1 MDLLLHT
8 SQKVMLSQKM
18 LQSTEILQMSAADL
32 LEYVKELSVENPVV
46 DAGMPEETVTEDR
59 FDQLKRKLDF
69 LDASDEQN
77 RTYYADDREDEGEND
92 GWKFKDDAPT
102 LEAYLME
109 QVAAVKEN
117 KAVLSMMKY
126 IVESM
131 DANGYLQET
140 AEEMA
145 KGLALPVS
153 MVRHALKLVQGLEPA
168 GVGASSLQ
176 ECLLLQLLR
185 KEGDTALAQEMVAHH
200 LELLAKNQLHT
211 IAKKTKKSLEQVR
224 QAAEQIRSLNPK
236 PGNSFSSGGNCSYI
250 VPDAIVVRGA
260 EGFEIVLNDRYFPEI
275 TISPYYRQMM
285 QNGEDAKTKTYILN
299 KIKQA
304 QWVMDCIQK
313 RNQTLQ
319 RTLETIVEIQQEF
332 FLHGKGHVRPMCLN
346 DVASRMEMH
355 ESTVSRAVKQ
365 KYIQCQFG
373 VFPLSYFFQSQV
385 SSATDTAWTQE
396 KVTLL
401 IRAIL
406 EKEDKKSPYSDRQ
419 ITELLQQQGV
429 EISRR
434 TVAKYREAAGILGM
448 SGRKD

>member
-1 MDLLLHT
+1 
-8 SQKVMLSQKM
+8 
-18 LQSTEILQMSAADL
+18 
-32 LEYVKELSVENPVV
+32 
-46 DAGMPEETVTEDR
+46 
-59 FDQLKRKLDF
+59 
-69 LDASDEQN
+69 
-77 RTYYADDREDEGEND
+77 
-92 GWKFKDDAPT
+92 
-102 LEAYLME
+102 
-109 QVAAVKEN
+109 
-117 KAVLSMMKY
+117 
-126 IVESM
+126 
-131 DANGYLQET
+131 
-140 AEEMA
+140 
-145 KGLALPVS
+145 
-153 MVRHALKLVQGLEPA
+153 
-168 GVGASSLQ
+168 
-176 ECLLLQLLR
+176 
-185 KEGDTALAQEMVAHH
+185 
-200 LELLAKNQLHT
+200 
-211 IAKKTKKSLEQVR
+211 
-224 QAAEQIRSLNPK
+224 
-236 PGNSFSSGGNCSYI
+236 
-250 VPDAIVVRGA
+250 
-260 EGFEIVLNDRYFPEI
+260 
-275 TISPYYRQMM
+275 MM

-332 FLHGKGHVRPMCLN
+332 FLHGKGHVRPMRLN
-346 DVASRMEMH
+346 DVASRIEMH

>member
-46 DAGMPEETVTEDR
+46 ETKMQEGASEEDR

-77 RTYYADDREDEGEND
+77 RAFYAIDQEDEGEND
-92 GWKFKDDAPT
+92 GWKFKDGAST
-102 LEAYLME
+102 LEDELME
-109 QVAAVKEN
+109 QAAAVKASP
-117 KAVLSMMKY
+117 AVVSVVKY
-126 IVESM
+126 LVESM
-131 DANGYLQET
+131 DEKGYLQET
-140 AEEMA
+140 EQEMA
-145 KGLALPVS
+145 EALSLPLALVQQ
-153 MVRHALKLVQGLEPA
+153 ALEIVQGFEPA
-168 GVGASSLQ
+168 GVGARCLR
-176 ECLLLQLLR
+176 ECLLLQLR
-185 KEGDTALAQEMVAHH
+185 RSGQETALAEKMVEEH

-211 IAKKTKKSLEQVR
+211 IAKKTKVPLEEVR
-224 QAAEQIRSLNPK
+224 RAAEQIRRLNPK
-236 PGNSFSSGGNCSYI
+236 PGNSFSSGGNCSYLE
-250 VPDAIVVRGA
+250 PDAIVVRGS
-260 EGFEIVLNDRYFPEI
+260 EGLEVVLNDRYFPEI

-285 QNGEDAKTKTYILN
+285 QSGEDTKTKAYILN
-299 KIKQA
+299 KMKQA

-313 RNQTLQ
+313 RNHTLQ
-319 RTLETIVEIQQEF
+319 RTLEIIVDIQQDF
-332 FLHGKGHVRPMCLN
+332 FFHGKGHVRPMCLN
-346 DVASRMEMH
+346 DVASRLEMH

-385 SSATDTAWTQE
+385 SSAAETAWTQE

-406 EKEDKKSPYSDRQ
+406 EQEDKKAPYSDRR
-419 ITELLQQQGV
+419 IMELLQEQGV
-429 EISRR
+429 DISRR

-448 SGRKD
+448 SGRKN